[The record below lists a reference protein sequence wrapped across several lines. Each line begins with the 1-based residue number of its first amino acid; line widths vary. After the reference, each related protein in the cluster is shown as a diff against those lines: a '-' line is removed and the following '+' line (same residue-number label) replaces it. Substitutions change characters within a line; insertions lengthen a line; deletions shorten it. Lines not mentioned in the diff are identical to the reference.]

1 MTDVKKVGWIGVG
14 MMGSRM
20 SKRLMDAGYALY
32 VCDVA
37 QEKVDRMVAQG
48 ARAVSSPGELMK
60 HVDVAFSMVPNGK
73 ILLDIISGENG
84 ILSGMAPGKV
94 LIDTS
99 TVEPRVSAQAAALLE
114 GAGGQLLRSC
124 VTGSVAYAE
133 AGELGLM
140 VSGSRAV
147 YEACLPMLK
156 IIGNRQTYLGEHEE
170 GRYMKVVINMFMG
183 SLLQGFSECVV
194 FGEKVGLDWETM
206 LDLIGDSAAA
216 PPVVRYKVEALK
228 KRDFTPMSFAT
239 TMRKD
244 LAIAMDVAREKDI
257 CIPSTAIAH
266 EYYSGML
273 AQGMGG
279 LDLSGLIITN
289 ERMNGI
295 DRS

>member
-1 MTDVKKVGWIGVG
+1 MTDMKKVGWIGVG

-20 SKRLMDAGYALY
+20 SKRLMDAGYELY
-32 VCDVA
+32 ICDVV
-37 QEKVDRMVAQG
+37 QESVDHMVAQG
-48 ARAVSSPGELMK
+48 AKEVSSPGELME
-60 HVDVAFSMVPNGK
+60 HVDVAFSMVPNGQ
-73 ILLDIISGENG
+73 ILLDIISGEKG
-84 ILSGMAPGKV
+84 ILSGIKPGKV

-99 TVEPRVSAQAAALLE
+99 TVEPKISAQAAALME
-114 GAGGQLLRSC
+114 EAGGYLLRSC

-140 VSGSRAV
+140 VSGDRAV

-156 IIGNRQTYLGEHEE
+156 VIGNRQTYLGEHEE
-170 GRYMKVVINMFMG
+170 SRYMKVVINMFMG
-183 SLLQGFSECVV
+183 SLLQGFAECVV
-194 FGEKVGLDWETM
+194 LGEKVGLDWETM

-216 PPVVRYKVEALK
+216 PPVVRYKVDVLK

-244 LAIAMDVAREKDI
+244 LAIAMDVAREENI

-273 AQGMGG
+273 AQGMGQ

-295 DRS
+295 DWN